1 MLERRHSR
9 KPGSRVP
16 RVLLHVLLAM
26 AGLLYFFPFYWLIA
40 SSLKVP
46 AELYVF
52 PPTLWPTRLTVGN
65 YARVFEV
72 LDVGLIYWN
81 TLKITVVSVAS
92 TVVLGVVAGY
102 CFEKLHFPFRE
113 FLFSAILFTMIIPF
127 EGQMVPLY
135 LLMDRFRLVNTHAA
149 VILPNLLSAF
159 AIFFFRQNIK
169 AIPDDL
175 LDAARIDGVSVPGR
189 LGRVVL
195 PLLKTAIATIA
206 IFSFVHNWT
215 NFLWPFIIIN
225 SQHLFTIEM
234 GMAIFTNSLE
244 VAEEG
249 ARMAGAAIAI
259 VPMIIFFLAA
269 QRYFLKG
276 VALTGLKG

>member
-1 MLERRHSR
+1 MVERKVSAGPGR
-9 KPGSRVP
+9 KLP
-16 RVLLHVLLAM
+16 RIVVHVVLAITGV
-26 AGLLYFFPFYWLIA
+26 LYFFPFYWLIA
-40 SSLKVP
+40 SSLKAS

-52 PPTLWPTRLTVGN
+52 PPTLVPQTLTLAN
-65 YARVFEV
+65 YLRVFQV

-81 TLKITVVSVAS
+81 TLRITAVAVFS
-92 TVVLGVVAGY
+92 TVVLGAVAGY
-102 CFEKLHFPFRE
+102 CFEKLRFPGRE
-113 FLFSAILFTMIIPF
+113 LFFSAILFTMIIPF

-149 VILPNLLSAF
+149 VILPNLLSGF
-159 AIFFFRQNIK
+159 AVFFFRQNIK

-189 LGRVVL
+189 LLKVVL
-195 PLLKTAIATIA
+195 PLLTTAVATIA
-206 IFSFVHNWT
+206 IFTFVGNWT

-225 SQHLFTIEM
+225 SQRLFTIEM

-244 VAEEG
+244 TVEEG

-259 VPMIIFFLAA
+259 VPMIVFFLAA

-276 VALTGLKG
+276 VALSGLKG